1 MTGTLVEKKLKSG
14 KSYYYVKLS
23 YKDPSTGKWR
33 QKLLGTGLEAKGNKR
48 KAEAMIPVFISDNKD
63 LERTAVYRIDGVNPC
78 VSVRDYAK
86 AWIEDKKIDGIQ
98 ESTAENYEGRIKHIT
113 GYFDKENT
121 LVKDLTPYM
130 IDRFVKTLLKYGK
143 TNQKTG
149 EKEPLA
155 PRTVSD
161 IKVILSKILDQAV
174 VDGIIPSN
182 PAVSVK
188 VNGKRKKDYEAEMFF
203 MEENECKEF
212 ISYLAT
218 SEDEELRKLAP
229 IAFIAIYY
237 GLRRSEILGL
247 KWDAIDTR
255 RKLIH
260 IRHTIV
266 SVGKKH
272 AKDITKTVSSRRSLS
287 LFKTAEAVF
296 DAVREEQNK
305 ERAYFGNAYLNRGNY
320 VFTREDGQL
329 IDPTTL
335 TKRFKTALIGFGR
348 PELTLHKLRHT
359 CASLLIEKGWDPKRV
374 QYWMGHADIQTTLNI
389 YAHYNRQKMNQSSD
403 DLEEIAAVCGDLF

>member
-1 MTGTLVEKKLKSG
+1 MTGILVPKKLKSG
-14 KSYYYVKLS
+14 KEYFYVKLN
-23 YKDPSTGKWR
+23 YHDHHTGERK
-33 QKLLGTGLEAKGNKR
+33 QKMLATGLEVKGNKR
-48 KAEAMIPVFISDNKD
+48 KAEAMIPKLISDNAG
-63 LERTAVYRIDGVNPC
+63 LEEAAVYRVDGVNPN
-78 VSVRDYAK
+78 VSLSDYSI
-86 AWIEDKKIDGIQ
+86 AWLEDKSIDGIQ
-98 ESTAENYEGRIKHIT
+98 ETTVDSYRRLVKHINA
-113 GYFDKENT
+113 YFGSKNT
-121 LVKDLTPYM
+121 LVKDVTPFM
-130 IDRFVKTLLKYGK
+130 IDRFVKELLKHGRSNLNANK
-143 TNQKTG
+143 M
-149 EKEPLA
+149 EPLA
-155 PRTVSD
+155 PRTVGD
-161 IKVILSKILDQAV
+161 IKNILSRILDQAV

-203 MEENECKEF
+203 MEENECREF

-255 RKLIH
+255 RRLIH
-260 IRHTIV
+260 IRHTVV
-266 SVGKKH
+266 SVGRKK
-272 AKDITKTVSSRRSLS
+272 AKDLTKTVNSRRSLS

-296 DAVREEQNK
+296 DAVRDEQNK
-305 ERAYFGNAYLNRGNY
+305 EKTYFGNAYLNKGNY